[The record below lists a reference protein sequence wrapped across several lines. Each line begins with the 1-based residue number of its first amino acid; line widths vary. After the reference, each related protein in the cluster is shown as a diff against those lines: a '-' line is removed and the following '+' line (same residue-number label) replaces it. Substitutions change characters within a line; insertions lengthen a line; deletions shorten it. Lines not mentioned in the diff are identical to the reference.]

1 LSKNLNAINEK
12 FLSNILSVKFSNT
25 IIEMKLKLCLTEEQL
40 SYLEFCF
47 NEVIKKKI
55 DLKTY
60 LLLMFAD
67 KYPNL
72 KLSYDTLK
80 RRYDEY
86 IHHKK
91 NSPPT

>member
-1 LSKNLNAINEK
+1 M
-12 FLSNILSVKFSNT
+12 KFSN
-25 IIEMKLKLCLTEEQL
+25 IIINITPKICLSEEQL
-40 SYLEFCF
+40 SYLEFCL
-47 NEVIKKKI
+47 NEVIKKKV

-60 LLLMFAD
+60 LLLIFAD
-67 KYPNL
+67 KYPHL

-91 NSPPT
+91 KTVHQHEKKKTCDL